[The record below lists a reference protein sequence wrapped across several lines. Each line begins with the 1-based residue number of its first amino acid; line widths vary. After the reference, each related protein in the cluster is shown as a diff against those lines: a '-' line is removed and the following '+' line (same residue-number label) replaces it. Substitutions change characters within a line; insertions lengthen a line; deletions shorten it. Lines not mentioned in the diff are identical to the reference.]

1 MKAKQTGVAYG
12 LDVGRWVKERSQGR
26 LGDFN
31 MNSLRTQL
39 LSAKMKTE
47 GGGVSGGMK
56 QFTLTCHVPL
66 ELQNHPT
73 AAFIKN
79 ESANIY

>member
-1 MKAKQTGVAYG
+1 M
-12 LDVGRWVKERSQGR
+12 KERSQGC

-39 LSAKMKTE
+39 SAKMEKME